1 MRLENLLP
9 VLDEYTT
16 TKVIDTDTL
25 LQLAVYDG
33 RNNIPSALN
42 ERKID
47 YITASDNTI
56 RVYVF

>member
-1 MRLENLLP
+1 MTLETLLP
-9 VLDEYTT
+9 VLDEYTV
-16 TKVIDTDTL
+16 TKIIDTDTL
-25 LQLAVYDG
+25 IQIAVYDG

-42 ERKID
+42 DRKID